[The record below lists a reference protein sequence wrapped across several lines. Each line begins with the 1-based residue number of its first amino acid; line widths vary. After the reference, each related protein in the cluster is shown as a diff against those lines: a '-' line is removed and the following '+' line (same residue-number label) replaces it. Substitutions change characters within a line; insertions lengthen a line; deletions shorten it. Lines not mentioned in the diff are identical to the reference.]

1 MGKGTL
7 GVRVS
12 EHGAGQFEG
21 RVECSQFT
29 QQPVRWC
36 LRRQGT
42 VGTQRYHLTHKC
54 WNTERAVLESSSL
67 QIEACFSDA
76 IDYH

>member
-1 MGKGTL
+1 MRKSGTNNVILDITYKLSLIMGKGTL

-29 QQPVRWC
+29 QQPVR
-36 LRRQGT
+36 
-42 VGTQRYHLTHKC
+42 
-54 WNTERAVLESSSL
+54 
-67 QIEACFSDA
+67 
-76 IDYH
+76 